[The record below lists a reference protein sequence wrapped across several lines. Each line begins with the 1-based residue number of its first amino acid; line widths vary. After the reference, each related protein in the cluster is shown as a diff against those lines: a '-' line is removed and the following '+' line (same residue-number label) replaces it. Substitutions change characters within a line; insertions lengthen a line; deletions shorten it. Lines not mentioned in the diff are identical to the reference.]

1 METYTTEKAYP
12 QYKFTSAPD
21 FPLHFHLSDSVYE
34 AERFIEI
41 ETPEPFVFSG
51 IKFQECEGHW
61 HKSRKNI
68 SVTQWCTIGA
78 TWQIILT
85 ISDRPT
91 IVSAHYSAK

>member
-1 METYTTEKAYP
+1 LGNVLDTEVYTTEKAYP

-51 IKFQECEGHW
+51 IKFQERE
-61 HKSRKNI
+61 KDQTTK
-68 SVTQWCTIGA
+68 VDKFKKMQ
-78 TWQIILT
+78 
-85 ISDRPT
+85 
-91 IVSAHYSAK
+91 SALQRIHMESN